1 MISFLGTQL
10 AIVAVPYQVF
20 RLTHSSLQVGL
31 VSLAQLGPL
40 LVGSL
45 VGGAVADTVDR
56 RRLLM
61 VMQVA
66 QPWWP

>member
-1 MISFLGTQL
+1 LISFLGTQL